1 MNGFGRKG
9 AVWGGAAFLVAAL
22 FFFSG
27 NALADERLEAP
38 STVSETQEAGGVPLK
53 SPTQRGLPMRA
64 SSKAMKALI
73 S

>member
-38 STVSETQEAGGVPLK
+38 STVSETQEAGGC
-53 SPTQRGLPMRA
+53 R
-64 SSKAMKALI
+64 
-73 S
+73 